1 MNQQFYDAMEESPVI
16 AAVKDFER
24 IRKNAVGLRRSELFL
39 FSLEMYAILMRL

>member
-16 AAVKDFER
+16 AAVKDFEGL
-24 IRKNAVGLRRSELFL
+24 KNAVGLRRSELFL